1 MPWFDFFWYGENLK
15 HVGEHGVSR
24 EEFEEVV
31 IAATETA
38 IETSDSG
45 SDMVRGETAAGR
57 FLVCIFDQVD
67 DVTIIPVTAYEPTK
81 GNE

>member
-1 MPWFDFFWYGENLK
+1 MPWFDFFWYTENIEHLA
-15 HVGEHGVSR
+15 EHGVAP

-31 IAATETA
+31 IAAKW

-45 SDMVRGETAAGR
+45 SDMVRGVTSTGR
-57 FLVCIFDQVD
+57 FLICIFDQLDEVS
-67 DVTIIPVTAYEPTK
+67 VIPVTAYEPTK

>member
-1 MPWFDFFWYGENLK
+1 MPWYDFFWYDENLK
-15 HVGEHGVSR
+15 KVAEHGVTP

-31 IAATETA
+31 TSTTE
-38 IETSDSG
+38 IETSGTG

-57 FLVCIFDQVD
+57 YLICLFTRLDKMTVMPI
-67 DVTIIPVTAYEPTK
+67 TADEPTK